1 VQSKRSTGTV
11 RKLSYIKRGPYRIVN
26 DYKSG
31 SYELQPTVGR
41 SRATIKKHGSDLYL
55 SPQSLIPHKPISSS
69 DTNFG
74 NLHKKTVSQPY
85 KIIGVEG
92 YEPSQPW
99 AQSAEATQLNLAL
112 LEDIPTFP
120 TVQEMDNQFD
130 GWPESGNP
138 FVNRDIVSPAIAET
152 VHANISALPNS
163 IRTKAMIIADLIRSE
178 DKLFFIAYSQ
188 ERSQVRKEWK
198 LVKIDF
204 KRSLQQHP
212 QCLQD
217 GRFLAEFYIEH
228 HRDKK
233 LDICNRRYWL
243 EYHKSNSHKTLS
255 VEYHILQ
262 PSQYSEAMAAS
273 KLLVPYRE
281 WISIDDPDQAIHGPF
296 DFATLNNRKTRD
308 RVSEKHWLILGEK
321 SALYD
326 NEAPKISERVM
337 HVDITQPIY
346 EQVRGNQEV
355 EDRSRVFMMN
365 MEYNDETLLNYGS

>member
-1 VQSKRSTGTV
+1 MG
-11 RKLSYIKRGPYRIVN
+11 
-26 DYKSG
+26 
-31 SYELQPTVGR
+31 
-41 SRATIKKHGSDLYL
+41 
-55 SPQSLIPHKPISSS
+55 
-69 DTNFG
+69 
-74 NLHKKTVSQPY
+74 
-85 KIIGVEG
+85 
-92 YEPSQPW
+92 
-99 AQSAEATQLNLAL
+99 
-112 LEDIPTFP
+112 
-120 TVQEMDNQFD
+120 
-130 GWPESGNP
+130 
-138 FVNRDIVSPAIAET
+138 
-152 VHANISALPNS
+152 S
-163 IRTKAMIIADLIRSE
+163 IRRSHSI
-178 DKLFFIAYSQ
+178 KPCALGRYSY
-188 ERSQVRKEWK
+188 
-198 LVKIDF
+198 F
-204 KRSLQQHP
+204 PYCARSLQQHP
-212 QCLQD
+212 QYLQD